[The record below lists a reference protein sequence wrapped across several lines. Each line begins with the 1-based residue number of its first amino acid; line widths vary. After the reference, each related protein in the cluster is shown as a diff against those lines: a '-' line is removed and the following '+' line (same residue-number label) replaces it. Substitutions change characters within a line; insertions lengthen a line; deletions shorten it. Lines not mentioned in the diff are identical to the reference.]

1 MQPCGRYLFI
11 FFKEEEE
18 HKRLEDLCQ
27 FADDTPSWP
36 QQRKKKKAGVL
47 WGPPPPPPLI
57 LRIKFNLV
65 GPFFFTK
72 TERSKHTSSKRK
84 NRIKTRKIDLTPP
97 KFNKHL

>member
-1 MQPCGRYLFI
+1 MCKLGNNPARLNDVCLSDFKKQLYKTNYKKNCNFTGR
-11 FFKEEEE
+11 
-18 HKRLEDLCQ
+18 
-27 FADDTPSWP
+27 
-36 QQRKKKKAGVL
+36 
-47 WGPPPPPPLI
+47 I
-57 LRIKFNLV
+57 LRKKFNLV